1 MRILGSIFSFKA
13 TDSIAAV
20 GSATVSTLF
29 SPSWW
34 LTKNLLSP
42 YLNLDELLAQGI
54 APDTLLNAS
63 IQLHELGSEVLT
75 QQVMPILLLCIAAS
89 LSYLFISCWLG
100 KKAFR
105 LILNQIQAKASA

>member
-13 TDSIAAV
+13 TEGIAAV
-20 GSATVSTLF
+20 GSATLSTLF

-42 YLNLDELLAQGI
+42 YLNMDELLAQGI
-54 APDTLLNAS
+54 APETILNVS
-63 IQLHELGSEVLT
+63 IQLHGLGSEVLT
-75 QQVMPILLLCIAAS
+75 QQVMPILLLCMAAS

-100 KKAFR
+100 KKAFK
-105 LILNQIQAKASA
+105 LVINQIQAKTSA